1 VPEVAHL
8 TLAELPGSLAIW
20 IAGLGFGFLVGSR
33 AGRAGLSA
41 ALASLREAFRS

>member
-1 VPEVAHL
+1 MLELAHL
-8 TLAELPGSLAIW
+8 TPAELPGSVAIW
-20 IAGLGFGFLVGSR
+20 IAGLGLGLLLGSR